1 MNQTSTSSS
10 IPSIQPVPILNPLL
24 ATSPQGNYLL
34 DDRLYRYETF
44 PYMDP
49 AIPLISPITNAKLYP
64 PSTRNYFN
72 IDLLHEGNYSIPVT
86 MPGYNIF
93 RANPFNN
100 YVSTPTGLEKINFQ
114 SQYTPNKEISMQN
127 KILINEDER
136 NETPSFKTEPVA
148 EKAAE
153 EKKVEEFNEEVVP
166 KEENTEKKKLKRP
179 SLDLNL
185 VNDSETGKIFTASM
199 VNSYM
204 NKSIPTNNNIIK
216 INEAII
222 PVTAQVPTEI
232 KEDKPLTQDE
242 ESSGTNLSD
251 KSSNL
256 ENRGTPSANR
266 IKMVKLEGKNL
277 AISPK
282 SAFMKMK

>member
-1 MNQTSTSSS
+1 MLS
-10 IPSIQPVPILNPLL
+10 
-24 ATSPQGNYLL
+24 TSPQGNYML

-127 KILINEDER
+127 KILINEDEGKIENKLER
-136 NETPSFKTEPVA
+136 NETPSFKTAPIA

-153 EKKVEEFNEEVVP
+153 VKKVEEFNEEVVP

-204 NKSIPTNNNIIK
+204 NKSIPTNNNILN
-216 INEAII
+216 INEPLI
-222 PVTAQVPTEI
+222 PATADVPTEI
-232 KEDKPLTQDE
+232 KEEKPLTQEE
-242 ESSGTNLSD
+242 ESSGTSFSD

-256 ENRGTPSANR
+256 DNRGTPSANR